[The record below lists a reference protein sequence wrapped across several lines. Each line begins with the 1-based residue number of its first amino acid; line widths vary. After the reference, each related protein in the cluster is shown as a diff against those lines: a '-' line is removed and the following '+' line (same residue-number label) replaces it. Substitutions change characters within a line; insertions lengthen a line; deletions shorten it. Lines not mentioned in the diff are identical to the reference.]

1 MNEMMIISAPQG
13 GKYLPP
19 PSPVGYQFLAV
30 ASNAMSPDMA
40 GNKAS
45 TNRSGVNKDT
55 VDGHD
60 VMFNAQ
66 GGYIQYNYG
75 LNLSAI
81 RRGARID
88 TMVYLDPSVDYYPS
102 GYYPT
107 MIGFAGIDTLDYWSF
122 GVKFLNG
129 VTVLCFYVW
138 DGSSPVQ
145 LNSTVPINKGWHLLS
160 YEMKADGVHLYVD
173 EKEVL
178 FRAVSNTEFQTWSNA
193 QGGVSAAPL
202 TLFRA
207 AGQLLRTR
215 TAWTSI
221 K

>member
-1 MNEMMIISAPQG
+1 MNEMMIVSAQQG

-30 ASNAMSPDMA
+30 ASNSMTPDLA

-45 TNRSGVNKDT
+45 TSRSGVSKDT
-55 VDGHD
+55 VDGKD
-60 VMFNAQ
+60 VISNTQ
-66 GGYIQYNYG
+66 GGYIQYSYG

-88 TMVYLDPSVDYYPS
+88 TMVYVDPASDYYPS
-102 GYYPT
+102 GLYPT

-122 GVKFLNG
+122 GIKLLNG
-129 VTVLCFYVW
+129 IRVLCFYVW
-138 DGSSPVQ
+138 DGSNPVQ
-145 LNSTVPINKGWHLLS
+145 INSDVPINKGWHLLS
-160 YEMKADGVHLYVD
+160 YEMKSDGVHLYVD

-178 FRAVSNTEFQTWSNA
+178 FRSVTNTEFQTWSNA
-193 QGGVSAAPL
+193 QGGAAAAPL

-207 AGQLLRTR
+207 AGQQLRTK